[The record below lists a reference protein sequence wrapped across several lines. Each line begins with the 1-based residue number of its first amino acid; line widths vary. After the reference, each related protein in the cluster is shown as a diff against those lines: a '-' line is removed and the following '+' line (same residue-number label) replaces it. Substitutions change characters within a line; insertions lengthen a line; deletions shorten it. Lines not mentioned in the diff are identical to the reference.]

1 MAGGISLNANMRSN
15 LLSLQNI
22 SGQVS
27 LTQNRLATGLKVNSA
42 IDNPSSFYTA
52 KSLNNRATDLSTLLD
67 SMEQAV
73 STVKAAN
80 TALEAGSE
88 LLAHAAAL
96 ANSTLDTTVIPSFQD
111 MQALVGDS
119 GTVVTTAQELK
130 DAVNSGVKTICVY
143 GEINYFENEAL
154 RLQDGQKL
162 IGTEYFTG
170 YTGNE
175 KFSKINFTGNNEYAV
190 YTTQTN
196 VISDLEL
203 NFDCTSTTRGSL
215 IFKDGNAKLNV
226 SNLDLN
232 LSSLDATSGNLQGAI
247 CAYYGELA
255 IDGTINVNGTGAFG
269 GGRQS
274 TVVTQLSQKV
284 RLLTSKAHLRDIET
298 IVL

>member
-1 MAGGISLNANMRSN
+1 MAGGISLNTSMRSN

-22 SGQVS
+22 SGQVDA
-27 LTQNRLATGLKVNSA
+27 TQNRLATGLKVNSA

-130 DAVNSGVKTICVY
+130 NAVNSGVKTICVY
-143 GEINYFENEAL
+143 GEINYFENETL
-154 RLQDGQKL
+154 KLQDGQKL

-175 KFSKINFTGNNEYAV
+175 KFSKINFKGNNERAIECREN
-190 YTTQTN
+190 T
-196 VISDLEL
+196 ISDLAL
-203 NFDCTSTTRGSL
+203 NFDCTCTTRGNL
-215 IFKDGNAKLNV
+215 IFKNGNAKLNV
-226 SNLDLN
+226 SNLDLQ

-255 IDGTINVNGTGAFG
+255 IDGTINVNGTGVAVG
-269 GGRQS
+269 G
-274 TVVTQLSQKV
+274 
-284 RLLTSKAHLRDIET
+284 DCNF
-298 IVL
+298 

>member
-1 MAGGISLNANMRSN
+1 MAGGVCLNTSMRSN

-22 SGQVS
+22 SGQVG

-119 GTVVTTAQELK
+119 GTVVTSAQELK

-162 IGTEYFTG
+162 VGTEYFTG

-175 KFSKINFTGNNEYAV
+175 KFSKINFKENNRYAIF
-190 YTTQTN
+190 TN
-196 VISDLEL
+196 KTNIISDLEL
-203 NFDCTSTTRGSL
+203 NFETTTIERCDLIYKTYYGSNL
-215 IFKDGNAKLNV
+215 LVN
-226 SNLDLN
+226 NLDLN
-232 LSSLDATSGNLQGAI
+232 LTAEMVQSGTGQAAISSWYGDLTISGQINIKSTNYYGGGAI
-247 CAYYGELA
+247 IKWTPNCRKRRY
-255 IDGTINVNGTGAFG
+255 
-269 GGRQS
+269 
-274 TVVTQLSQKV
+274 
-284 RLLTSKAHLRDIET
+284 H
-298 IVL
+298 

>member
-22 SGQVS
+22 SGQVDS
-27 LTQNRLATGLKVNSA
+27 TQNRLATGLKVNSA

-96 ANSTLDTTVIPSFQD
+96 ANSTLDTTVIPSFHD

-119 GTVVTTAQELK
+119 GKVVTSAQELK
-130 DAVNSGVKTICVY
+130 NAVNSGVKTICVY
-143 GEINYFENEAL
+143 GEINYFENETIDL
-154 RLQDGQKL
+154 KSGQKL
-162 IGTEYFTG
+162 VGTEYFTG

-175 KFSKINFTGNNEYAV
+175 KFSKINFKGNQINAIKCREN
-190 YTTQTN
+190 T
-196 VISDLEL
+196 ISDLAL
-203 NFDCTSTTRGSL
+203 NFDCSSTGAANL
-215 IFKDGNAKLNV
+215 IYNASDTKLSIN
-226 SNLDLN
+226 NLDLN
-232 LSSLDATSGNLQGAI
+232 FSSLDATADGLQGTI
-247 CAYYGELA
+247 LAYYGELA

-269 GGRQS
+269 GGWQS
-274 TVVTQLSQKV
+274 TIVTQLSQKM
-284 RLLTSKAHLRDIET
+284 RLLTSKAHHHDMQT